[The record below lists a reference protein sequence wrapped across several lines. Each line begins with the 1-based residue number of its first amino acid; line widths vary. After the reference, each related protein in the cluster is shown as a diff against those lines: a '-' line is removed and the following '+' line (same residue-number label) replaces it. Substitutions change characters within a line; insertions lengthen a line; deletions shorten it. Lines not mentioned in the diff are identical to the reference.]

1 MCIGSD
7 DPGIFACSLRGEYIH
22 VLREAMHVTKGSP
35 HADGAIPRLHAT
47 PDRKYGC
54 EHYQKESGAIM
65 SIDYRPDNFPMAIQG
80 GMLEALGINMYTS
93 IGKCLVEFVANAYDS
108 DARTVGIS
116 IPEGIAPARA
126 AMREAAKKAVANG
139 EMAPFR
145 VLLEPLSDDF
155 KIVITDD
162 GHGMTPREVE
172 ERFLPINRRRRADDT
187 GDETKM
193 KSESGRRYVMGRK
206 GLGKL
211 AGFGA
216 AELVT
221 IRTKRAGETFATVF
235 KLDYNDLKNAYN
247 LAAVQIP
254 ASYEEGRLPEEQGT
268 TVTLSRL
275 KCDAVK
281 YTVDTV
287 RSIIAESFFGI
298 DPADF
303 EVVVNGAP
311 CEEPLVH
318 YEYLYPEHRGA
329 DGYASAQVNIDGGD
343 PITIDYVV
351 KFRAREPDL
360 KQPEAK
366 FGHLDA
372 VKRGARI
379 YCNKRLAA
387 GPSLFKLPTGMH
399 NFHSQSYMECL
410 VRADQLDRLAVD
422 LVNTNRTQLRED
434 NEIVDS
440 LIDKVTD
447 FMKSAIAAHAK
458 FREFQAINTVE
469 KAEETRH
476 INKIIDRLPRR
487 QKAAAKKILQTL
499 VSVHGVQS
507 AEFAEM
513 APLIINSMNAG
524 DVLVRLI
531 ELNSDPGSVEK
542 IANHLSELAEIER
555 SDALKLYRG
564 RRSGITA
571 LQALTDKGEDT
582 WRKGPRFEKE
592 LHELLKKY
600 PWLIKPEYA
609 RFLTSDADMGK
620 VVTALAKT
628 LSIDTFA
635 KPLSDGSIDDTRPD
649 LVFLMSD
656 SASPYMV
663 TVVELKSPNIPL
675 DIDHLQQLKSYIRQ
689 IREWLDI
696 EYPRKE
702 ITVQGYLIGAK
713 PDPATTARKCRD
725 LMAEISERSMGHNWE
740 VLGLREL
747 LDRAYTVHMDAITAL
762 EKAEDEDAKDGED
775 GDLAALLAIS

>member
-1 MCIGSD
+1 MC
-7 DPGIFACSLRGEYIH
+7 
-22 VLREAMHVTKGSP
+22 
-35 HADGAIPRLHAT
+35 ADYKPTH
-47 PDRKYGC
+47 
-54 EHYQKESGAIM
+54 
-65 SIDYRPDNFPMAIQG
+65 FPMAIQG

-108 DARTVGIS
+108 DASVVKIS
-116 IPEGIAPARA
+116 VPEGIAEARA
-126 AMREAAKKAVANG
+126 SMREAAKKAVAEG
-139 EMAPFR
+139 EKPPFR
-145 VLLEPLSDDF
+145 VLLEPLPDEF
-155 KIVITDD
+155 KIVISDD

-172 ERFLPINRRRRADDT
+172 NRFLPINRRRRADDT
-187 GDETKM
+187 GVENKL

-221 IRTKRAGETFATVF
+221 IRTKRAGEMFATVF
-235 KLDYNDLKNAYN
+235 ELDYNDLKNAHN
-247 LAAVQIP
+247 LATVKIP
-254 ASYEEGRLPEEQGT
+254 ATYEGCGDADEHGT

-281 YTVDTV
+281 YSIDTV

-298 DPADF
+298 DPDDF
-303 EVVVNGAP
+303 KVLVNKIP
-311 CEEPLVH
+311 CKEPPVN

-329 DGYASAQVNIDGGD
+329 DGYATAQIDVDGGD
-343 PITIDYVV
+343 PIVIDYVV
-351 KFRAREPDL
+351 KFRAREPDPNR
-360 KQPEAK
+360 PEAK

-379 YCNKRLAA
+379 YCNRRLAA

-440 LIDKVTD
+440 LIDKITEL
-447 FMKSAIAAHAK
+447 MKSAIAAHAK
-458 FREFQAINTVE
+458 FRELQAIDVLE
-469 KAEETRH
+469 KAEEARQ

-487 QKAAAKKILQTL
+487 QKEAAKKVLQTL
-499 VSVHGVQS
+499 VSVHGVKS

-513 APLIINSMNAG
+513 APLIVDSMNAR

-531 ELNSDPGSVEK
+531 ELKSDPGSVEK
-542 IANHLSELAEIER
+542 IASHLSELAEIER

-571 LQALTDKGEDT
+571 LQALTEKGEDT
-582 WRKGPRFEKE
+582 WRKGPRFENE
-592 LHELLKKY
+592 LHDLLKEY

-609 RFLTSDADMGK
+609 RYLTSDSDMGK
-620 VVTALAKT
+620 VVTALAKE
-628 LSIDTFA
+628 LGIDKFA
-635 KPLSDGSIDDTRPD
+635 KPKSNGEPDETRPD

-656 SASPYMV
+656 SASPYVV

-675 DIDHLQQLKSYIRQ
+675 DVDHLQQLRSYIRQ
-689 IREWLDI
+689 IREWLSS
-696 EYPRKE
+696 EYPKKE
-702 ITVQGYLIGAK
+702 ILVQGYLIGAK
-713 PDPATTARKCRD
+713 PDPQTTARKCRD
-725 LMAEISERSMGHNWE
+725 LMADIAERPMGQNWE

-747 LDRAYTVHMDAITAL
+747 LDRAYTVHMDAIAAL
-762 EKAEDEDAKDGED
+762 EKAEAEDSEMA
-775 GDLAALLAIS
+775 DLGGLPLVIS